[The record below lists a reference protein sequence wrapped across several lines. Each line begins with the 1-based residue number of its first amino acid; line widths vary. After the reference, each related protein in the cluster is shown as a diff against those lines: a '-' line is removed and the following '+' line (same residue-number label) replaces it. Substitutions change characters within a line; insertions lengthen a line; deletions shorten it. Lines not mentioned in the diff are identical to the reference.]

1 MEQVQLS
8 EDEILDNFCHMVLE
22 EYLIKREMRNTL
34 KTFREEWNRPKEVRP
49 LTIKNIRP
57 RSYIVS
63 RIQSYIPGM
72 I

>member
-49 LTIKNIRP
+49 LTIKNIDLVHI
-57 RSYIVS
+57 SSLGYSHIFLV
-63 RIQSYIPGM
+63 
-72 I
+72 

>member
-1 MEQVQLS
+1 MEQIQLS

-49 LTIKNIRP
+49 TNNNNHSDIVHLLSLGY
-57 RSYIVS
+57 SYIFLV
-63 RIQSYIPGM
+63 
-72 I
+72 